1 MVNNGKTLA
10 GLIALLVM
18 MAHADARTVKF
29 LKIESTGL
37 TDEKLKDEAAA
48 RACRKFKPTKN
59 QVISFFNKA
68 YPVESYVLSQERY
81 SPCQAV
87 GVLKFSDGST
97 GNWVLYSSGVAVFT
111 FERGDV
117 VYFFSKPNKWHDP
130 NACTYGLGEKG
141 VC

>member
-1 MVNNGKTLA
+1 MVKKRNSLV
-10 GLIALLVM
+10 GLVALLAMTTHVE
-18 MAHADARTVKF
+18 ARTVKS
-29 LKIESTGL
+29 LKIVSTGL
-37 TDEKLKDEAAA
+37 TDETLKDEAAA
-48 RACRKFKPTKN
+48 RACKTFRPTKN
-59 QVISFFNKA
+59 QVIGFFNKA
-68 YPVESYVLSQERY
+68 YPVESYMLSQERY

-87 GVLKFSDGST
+87 GALKFSDGST
-97 GNWVLYSSGVAVFT
+97 GKWVLYSSGVAVFT

>member
-10 GLIALLVM
+10 GLIALLAM
-18 MAHADARTVKF
+18 MAHAEARTVKF
-29 LKIESTGL
+29 LKIESVGL
-37 TDEKLKDEAAA
+37 TDETLKDEAAA
-48 RACRKFKPTKN
+48 RACRSFKPTKN

-87 GVLKFSDGST
+87 GALQFSDDSRGK
-97 GNWVLYSSGVAVFT
+97 WVLYSSGVAVFT

-117 VYFFSKPNKWHDP
+117 VYFF
-130 NACTYGLGEKG
+130 
-141 VC
+141 